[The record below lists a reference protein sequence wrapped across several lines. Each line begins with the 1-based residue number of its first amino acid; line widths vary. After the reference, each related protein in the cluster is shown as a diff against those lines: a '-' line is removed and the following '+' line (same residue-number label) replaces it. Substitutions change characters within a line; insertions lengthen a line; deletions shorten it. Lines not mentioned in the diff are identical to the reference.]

1 MAIVKF
7 KFDSLKCITNA
18 KPIDV
23 KIRDS
28 EGNGYYAYLCQEG
41 FAVNIQTDL
50 YNIVVVFDE
59 KPTPKE
65 LDLVIEINNFI
76 YDDSF
81 LYRRKK

>member
-7 KFDSLKCITNA
+7 KFDSISDLTRP

-28 EGNGYYAYLCQEG
+28 EGNGYFTYSCEEG
-41 FAVNIQTDL
+41 FAINIRTNL
-50 YNIVVVFDE
+50 YDMVVVFDE
-59 KPTPKE
+59 KPTAKE
-65 LDLVIEINNFI
+65 IDLVLEINNFI

-81 LYRRKK
+81 LYRRNK